1 MDRKMDYPKAA
12 ELLQKSI
19 QLKADDPVA
28 HYRLAHVYVR
38 LGKREQADAEFAIHA
53 RLMDQKMRTLD
64 RHAAER
70 MSP

>member
-1 MDRKMDYPKAA
+1 MEAYFVFGCLMDRKMDYPKAA

-38 LGKREQADAEFAIHA
+38 AREKGTGRCRICYSRKADGPENT
-53 RLMDQKMRTLD
+53 D
-64 RHAAER
+64 
-70 MSP
+70 S